1 MAGMDY
7 TNASDQQSALD
18 QVADVAERIPQ
29 IQNWLDK
36 SKKAR
41 EKQVDRWRKNE
52 RLYYGRHWANPSK
65 GAENQS
71 RMIFNFPLA
80 VVETIL
86 PIINDFQPTV
96 DVMPRE
102 KNDIFF
108 SEMMQKRF
116 QQIVEETDLYGKILQ
131 AVKDSLIYSNGFLQI
146 LPIVTDEGVF
156 KGFDIQV
163 IDPFTAVPHPYATDL
178 DLLRPEC

>member
-7 TNASDQQSALD
+7 YASADQSDALD

-29 IQNWLDK
+29 IRNWLDR

-41 EKQVDRWRKNE
+41 DKQADRWRKNE
-52 RLYYGRHWANPSK
+52 RLYYGRHWASASK
-65 GAENQS
+65 GTESQS

-96 DVMPRE
+96 DILPKE
-102 KNDIFF
+102 QNDVFF
-108 SEMMQKRF
+108 ADMMQSAF
-116 QQIVEETDLYGKILQ
+116 
-131 AVKDSLIYSNGFLQI
+131 
-146 LPIVTDEGVF
+146 
-156 KGFDIQV
+156 
-163 IDPFTAVPHPYATDL
+163 
-178 DLLRPEC
+178 